1 MIKAQD
7 AINAQYV
14 VEEPE
19 TVRRTT
25 SMYSAKRDYFKPR
38 LTTKASHHGAFVQ
51 GAVQG
56 AGGVRHTDQHRRVS
70 NGTHGS
76 MA

>member
-25 SMYSAKRDYFKPR
+25 IMYSAKLDYIE
-38 LTTKASHHGAFVQ
+38 LSAAIKAAHHGAGVQ

-56 AGGVRHTDQHRRVS
+56 AGGVMHTDQHRRVS